1 MECKQ
6 LVVFNVQNERY
17 GINIEQVS
25 AIEKDQ
31 NVSRI
36 PNSMDYIKGIIN
48 LRGDIIPVFD
58 LKKKFKLESNTKS
71 ATAQLIIV
79 KVYDIQIALEV
90 DNVEEIFN
98 VSEGELM
105 PVPKICVTE
114 ATEYFVGVIREKGTL
129 IIQMDASKLFTKE
142 EIERLTEVINM

>member
-58 LKKKFKLESNTKS
+58 LKKKFKLESK
-71 ATAQLIIV
+71 
-79 KVYDIQIALEV
+79 
-90 DNVEEIFN
+90 
-98 VSEGELM
+98 
-105 PVPKICVTE
+105 
-114 ATEYFVGVIREKGTL
+114 
-129 IIQMDASKLFTKE
+129 
-142 EIERLTEVINM
+142 

>member
-58 LKKKFKLESNTKS
+58 LKKKFKLEGVTKS

-98 VSEGELM
+98 VAEGQM
-105 PVPKICVTE
+105 MDVPKICVNPET
-114 ATEYFVGVIREKGTL
+114 ACFVGVIREKGTL